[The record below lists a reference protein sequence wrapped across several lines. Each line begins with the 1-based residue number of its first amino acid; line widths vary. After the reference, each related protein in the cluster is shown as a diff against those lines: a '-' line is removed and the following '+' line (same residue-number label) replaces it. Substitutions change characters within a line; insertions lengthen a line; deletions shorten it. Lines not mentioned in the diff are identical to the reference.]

1 MANNDLLK
9 ALPKVDDI
17 LNNPILKGLEGGQ
30 VLISARKV
38 IAELRANVLNE
49 SLLAIPSNDYVAKLV
64 FTDVNKSRQ
73 NSLKRLIN
81 GTGIII
87 HTNLG
92 RSCLSNEAAKAVFD
106 VAKAYS
112 TLEYDIDNKCR
123 GSRLA
128 HVEGL
133 LKEITGAE
141 AACVVN
147 NNAAAVYLSLLALLN
162 NKEVVVSRGELVEIG
177 GSFRIPEIME
187 QSGAILREVGTTNK
201 THKRDY
207 ENIINENTGAL
218 LKVHTSNY
226 KIIGFTAD
234 VSLEEIVDIAHK
246 NNILAIED
254 LGSGA
259 IYPMGDKGLLCEPY
273 VKKSLECG
281 VDIVCFSGDKLFG
294 GPQAGII
301 LGKANLIEK
310 LKKHPLMRVL
320 RLDKMTLA
328 ALEAT
333 LRHYKEGQA
342 WDKIPVLNMLNQ
354 SPKTLHTRA
363 KSLCEKVNGAYKICS
378 IVETT
383 SKVGGGSA
391 PETELPSFGVC
402 IEIPNISADE
412 IESALRLGEVPI
424 IGRIFND
431 KFVLDMRT
439 VFDKDIDYIADT
451 LCK

>member
-1 MANNDLLK
+1 MANNELLK

-17 LNNPILKGLEGGQ
+17 LKNEALKGLEGEQ

-38 IAELRANVLNE
+38 IGELRVDVLNN
-49 SLLAIPSNDYVAKLV
+49 SLTSIPDNDYIASLV
-64 FTDVNKSRQ
+64 LADINKARQ
-73 NSLKRLIN
+73 NSLKRVIN

-92 RSCLSNEAAKAVFD
+92 RSCLSDEAAQAVYD

-123 GSRLA
+123 GSRLS

-133 LKEITGAE
+133 LKDITGAE
-141 AACVVN
+141 GVCVVN
-147 NNAAAVYLSLLALLN
+147 NNAAAVYLTLLTLLN
-162 NKEVVVSRGELVEIG
+162 GKEVIVSRGELVEIG

-201 THKRDY
+201 THIKDY
-207 ENIINENTGAL
+207 ENKINENTGAL

-226 KIIGFTAD
+226 KIIGFTDSVALD
-234 VSLEEIVDIAHK
+234 DIVEIAHK
-246 NNILAIED
+246 NNLLAIED

-259 IYPMGDKGLLCEPY
+259 IYPMGDKGIDEPC
-273 VKKSLECG
+273 VQKSLESG

-301 LGKANLIEK
+301 LGNAKLIEK

-320 RLDKMTLA
+320 RLDKMTLS
-328 ALEAT
+328 ALEVT

-342 WDKIPVLNMLNQ
+342 WDKVPTLNMINQ
-354 SPKTLHTRA
+354 SPQILYNRA
-363 KSLCEKVNGAYKICS
+363 KRLCDKVNKTYNVCAV
-378 IVETT
+378 VETE

-391 PETELPSFGVC
+391 PETELPSFGVS

-412 IESALRLGEVPI
+412 IEEALRLGDVPI
-424 IGRIFND
+424 IGRIFKD

-439 VFDKDIDYIADT
+439 VFDEDIDYIAET